1 MGVFIRRRTVIT
13 FEKLE
18 RSFYHLPNSE
28 PLLKQC
34 DECQME
40 VRWLTPTQAV
50 TITGLTLRE
59 IFRRIESNSLHFIET
74 PLGLLQI
81 CPNSLELK
89 LGVRT

>member
-1 MGVFIRRRTVIT
+1 
-13 FEKLE
+13 
-18 RSFYHLPNSE
+18 
-28 PLLKQC
+28 
-34 DECQME
+34 ME

-89 LGVRT
+89 LGVQR